1 MTILKILL
9 DHLMRSAMSLL
20 KVENISYSVIAKEET
35 KKRFHILKNVSFE
48 VEAGEIIGI
57 CGESGGGKSTLTKVI
72 AGLIKPDS
80 GKIILSSDSQ
90 KGKRKSSPIQILFQ
104 NHGEILNPFRKIQKI
119 IDEALEISGV
129 DRNSIEIQREKV
141 LNSVGFP
148 KELYDRRGMEL
159 SGGEQQ
165 RAALAR
171 LLAVKPGLLILDEPF
186 SAQDVESQ
194 LILIK
199 LFRKLN
205 GELNLTMISI
215 SHDLRILRN
224 LANKVII
231 LKDGEIVESGITK
244 EVFDNPQKDYTK
256 FLLSA
261 ESLELSYEEI
271 KKDL

>member
-57 CGESGGGKSTLTKVI
+57 CGESGGGKSTLAKVI

-90 KGKRKSSPIQILFQ
+90 KGKRKSSPVQILFQ

-159 SGGEQQ
+159 SGGGQQ

-194 LILIK
+194 SILIK

-205 GELNLTMISI
+205 EELNLTMICI

-224 LANKVII
+224 LANKIII